1 MTWCIAYT
9 SVVQYK
15 IWLPRQQPANI
26 DYNPSARSSRE
37 LSDPLV
43 VFLPRLERMPW
54 ARAQPVTPDD
64 HSELVPLLP
73 IPNRTVKRLC
83 ADDSGRTSVKVGH
96 RQAFIA
102 QNPAAHRCGVL
113 FLWARKCSD
122 ASRADGLRQ
131 VSAGHGPATVMAR
144 ARHEHKQDMNTKR
157 PRGSRRGAF
166 YVESLRASRAPAI
179 AAACGSPAGDHTPR
193 PRGSGG
199 NAGRTGLSG
208 MRTLQAP
215 RICREAS
222 APATSSGLLPLSGAR
237 SASDYGTA
245 CPGWQPETR

>member
-102 QNPAAHRCGVL
+102 RTPAHRCGVL
-113 FLWARKCSD
+113 FCGHANARTPRGRTGC
-122 ASRADGLRQ
+122 AR
-131 VSAGHGPATVMAR
+131 SAPGTGPLQSWLA
-144 ARHEHKQDMNTKR
+144 QDMNTKR
-157 PRGSRRGAF
+157 PAARRGAF
-166 YVESLRASRAPAI
+166 TLHRCARTGRLPSRP
-179 AAACGSPAGDHTPR
+179 H
-193 PRGSGG
+193 
-199 NAGRTGLSG
+199 AGRLLVTTRPVREALAG
-208 MRTLQAP
+208 MRAAPVYPGCGRYKRLGFAERLQ
-215 RICREAS
+215 RQ
-222 APATSSGLLPLSGAR
+222 LLPQ
-237 SASDYGTA
+237 DC
-245 CPGWQPETR
+245 CP

>member
-37 LSDPLV
+37 LSDAPV

-102 QNPAAHRCGVL
+102 RTPQLTAAGFVFVRTQM
-113 FLWARKCSD
+113 LWLLES
-122 ASRADGLRQ
+122 GQ
-131 VSAGHGPATVMAR
+131 TSAGHRPAPAMAR
-144 ARHEHKQDMNTKR
+144 ARHEHK
-157 PRGSRRGAF
+157 RRGRAAGL
-166 YVESLRASRAPAI
+166 YVHRCARAGAAI
-179 AAACGSPAGDHTPR
+179 AAACWSPAGDHTPR
-193 PRGSGG
+193 PRGSL
-199 NAGRTGLSG
+199 AG
-208 MRTLQAP
+208 MRAAP
-215 RICREAS
+215 VYPGCGRYKRHGFAEALT
-222 APATSSGLLPLSGAR
+222 PATSAGLLPLSGAR
-237 SASDYGTA
+237 PASDYGTA

>member
-37 LSDPLV
+37 LSDPPV

-96 RQAFIA
+96 RQAFI
-102 QNPAAHRCGVL
+102 QNPQLNAAGFVL
-113 FLWARKCSD
+113 GTQCFG
-122 ASRADGLRQ
+122 ASRADGLRR
-131 VSAGHGPATVMAR
+131 AARPAWGTGPLQPRLA
-144 ARHEHKQDMNTKR
+144 QDMNTRKAPRLAPWGLLHRCARAGPLPSR
-157 PRGSRRGAF
+157 P
-166 YVESLRASRAPAI
+166 
-179 AAACGSPAGDHTPR
+179 H
-193 PRGSGG
+193 
-199 NAGRTGLSG
+199 AGRLLVTTRPVREALAG
-208 MRTLQAP
+208 MRAAPVYRDADAKSATDLQ
-215 RICREAS
+215 RGFS
-222 APATSSGLLPLSGAR
+222 ARYFLRT
-237 SASDYGTA
+237 
-245 CPGWQPETR
+245 

>member
-144 ARHEHKQDMNTKR
+144 ARHEQER
-157 PRGSRRGAF
+157 PAARAAGLYVDRCARTGRLPSR
-166 YVESLRASRAPAI
+166 P
-179 AAACGSPAGDHTPR
+179 H
-193 PRGSGG
+193 
-199 NAGRTGLSG
+199 AGRLLVTTRPVREALAG
-208 MRTLQAP
+208 MRAEPVYPGCGRYKRLGFAERLQ
-215 RICREAS
+215 RQ
-222 APATSSGLLPLSGAR
+222 LLPQ
-237 SASDYGTA
+237 DC
-245 CPGWQPETR
+245 CP

>member
-113 FLWARKCSD
+113 FCGHANARTPRGRTGC
-122 ASRADGLRQ
+122 AR
-131 VSAGHGPATVMAR
+131 SAPGTGPLQSWLA
-144 ARHEHKQDMNTKR
+144 QDMNTR
-157 PRGSRRGAF
+157 GPRRAAGL
-166 YVESLRASRAPAI
+166 YVASLRANRAPAI

-193 PRGSGG
+193 PRGSGR

>member
-144 ARHEHKQDMNTKR
+144 ARHEYKKG
-157 PRGSRRGAF
+157 PAA
-166 YVESLRASRAPAI
+166 RA
-179 AAACGSPAGDHTPR
+179 AGPFTLNR
-193 PRGSGG
+193 CAR
-199 NAGRTGLSG
+199 AGRLPSRPHAGRLLVTT
-208 MRTLQAP
+208 RP
-215 RICREAS
+215 VREALWRECGPHRSIRDADAKS
-222 APATSSGLLPLSGAR
+222 ATDLQRGF
-237 SASDYGTA
+237 SASYFRRTA
-245 CPGWQPETR
+245 ALERGNICF

>member
-37 LSDPLV
+37 LSDPPV

-102 QNPAAHRCGVL
+102 QNPQLNAAGFC
-113 FLWARKCSD
+113 FWARN
-122 ASRADGLRQ
+122 ALAPRGRTGYAALARPAWGT
-131 VSAGHGPATVMAR
+131 GPLQPRLA
-144 ARHEHKQDMNTKR
+144 QDMNT
-157 PRGSRRGAF
+157 PR
-166 YVESLRASRAPAI
+166 LAPWGLYI
-179 AAACGSPAGDHTPR
+179 AAREPGPCHRGRMLVACWSPDHTPR

-208 MRTLQAP
+208 MRTLKAP
-215 RICREAS
+215 RICRGFS
-222 APATSSGLLPLSGAR
+222 ARYFLR
-237 SASDYGTA
+237 TA
-245 CPGWQPETR
+245 ALERGKVCF

>member
-102 QNPAAHRCGVL
+102 RTRSSPLRGFV
-113 FLWARKCSD
+113 LWARKCSD

-144 ARHEHKQDMNTKR
+144 ARHEYKKG
-157 PRGSRRGAF
+157 PRLAP
-166 YVESLRASRAPAI
+166 RATLNRCA
-179 AAACGSPAGDHTPR
+179 R
-193 PRGSGG
+193 
-199 NAGRTGLSG
+199 AGRLPSRPHAGRLLVTTRPVREALAG
-208 MRTLQAP
+208 MRAAPVYPGCGRYKRLGFAERLQ
-215 RICREAS
+215 RQ
-222 APATSSGLLPLSGAR
+222 LLPQ
-237 SASDYGTA
+237 DC
-245 CPGWQPETR
+245 CP

>member
-37 LSDPLV
+37 LSDPPV

-102 QNPAAHRCGVL
+102 QNPAAHRCG
-113 FLWARKCSD
+113 FCFWARKCCD

-144 ARHEHKQDMNTKR
+144 ARHKM
-157 PRGSRRGAF
+157 RRGA
-166 YVESLRASRAPAI
+166 YI
-179 AAACGSPAGDHTPR
+179 AAREPGACHRGRMRVACTR
-193 PRGSGG
+193 PVREALA

-208 MRTLQAP
+208 MRTL
-215 RICREAS
+215 
-222 APATSSGLLPLSGAR
+222 
-237 SASDYGTA
+237 SASDLQRLQRQLLPQDC
-245 CPGWQPETR
+245 CP

>member
-1 MTWCIAYT
+1 MVMTWCIAYT

-37 LSDPLV
+37 LSDPPV

-102 QNPAAHRCGVL
+102 QNPQLNAAGFC
-113 FLWARKCSD
+113 FWARKCFG
-122 ASRADGLRQ
+122 ASRADGLRRASQ
-131 VSAGHGPATVMAR
+131 ASVGHGPATATAR
-144 ARHEHKQDMNTKR
+144 ARHEYKKGPRLAPWGLLLHRCARAGPLPSR
-157 PRGSRRGAF
+157 P
-166 YVESLRASRAPAI
+166 
-179 AAACGSPAGDHTPR
+179 H
-193 PRGSGG
+193 
-199 NAGRTGLSG
+199 AGRLLVTTRPVREALAG
-208 MRTLQAP
+208 MRAAP
-215 RICREAS
+215 V
-222 APATSSGLLPLSGAR
+222 
-237 SASDYGTA
+237 Y
-245 CPGWQPETR
+245 PGCGR

>member
-37 LSDPLV
+37 LSDAPV

-144 ARHEHKQDMNTKR
+144 ARHEYKKGPAARATGPFTLHRCARAGRLPSR
-157 PRGSRRGAF
+157 PHAGRLLVTTRPVREALWRECGPHRSIRGA
-166 YVESLRASRAPAI
+166 
-179 AAACGSPAGDHTPR
+179 D
-193 PRGSGG
+193 
-199 NAGRTGLSG
+199 
-208 MRTLQAP
+208 
-215 RICREAS
+215 
-222 APATSSGLLPLSGAR
+222 ATSASKNSADCKRSDCTCAATLPASSGS
-237 SASDYGTA
+237 
-245 CPGWQPETR
+245 

>member
-102 QNPAAHRCGVL
+102 QNPQLTAAGFCCGHAN
-113 FLWARKCSD
+113 ARTPRGRTGC
-122 ASRADGLRQ
+122 AR
-131 VSAGHGPATVMAR
+131 SAPGTGPLQSWLA
-144 ARHEHKQDMNTKR
+144 QDMNTRRRRLAPRALHRCARTGRLPSR
-157 PRGSRRGAF
+157 P
-166 YVESLRASRAPAI
+166 
-179 AAACGSPAGDHTPR
+179 H
-193 PRGSGG
+193 
-199 NAGRTGLSG
+199 AGRLLVTTRPVREALAG
-208 MRTLQAP
+208 MRAAPVYPGCGRYKRLGFAERLQ
-215 RICREAS
+215 RQ
-222 APATSSGLLPLSGAR
+222 LLPQ
-237 SASDYGTA
+237 DC
-245 CPGWQPETR
+245 CP

>member
-102 QNPAAHRCGVL
+102 QNPQLTAAGFCFCGHAN
-113 FLWARKCSD
+113 ARTPRGRTGC
-122 ASRADGLRQ
+122 AR
-131 VSAGHGPATVMAR
+131 SAPGTGPLQSWLA
-144 ARHEHKQDMNTKR
+144 QDMNTRKA
-157 PRGSRRGAF
+157 RGSPRP
-166 YVESLRASRAPAI
+166 LRCI
-179 AAACGSPAGDHTPR
+179 AAREPGACH
-193 PRGSGG
+193 RG
-199 NAGRTGLSG
+199 R
-208 MRTLQAP
+208 MRV
-215 RICREAS
+215 
-222 APATSSGLLPLSGAR
+222 
-237 SASDYGTA
+237 A
-245 CPGWQPETR
+245 CW

>member
-102 QNPAAHRCGVL
+102 QNPQLTAAGFCCGTQML
-113 FLWARKCSD
+113 GRLEGGRAAR
-122 ASRADGLRQ
+122 
-131 VSAGHGPATVMAR
+131 SAPGTGPLQSWLA
-144 ARHEHKQDMNTKR
+144 QDMNTSKTKG
-157 PRGSRRGAF
+157 PR
-166 YVESLRASRAPAI
+166 RA
-179 AAACGSPAGDHTPR
+179 AGHVNR
-193 PRGSGG
+193 CAR
-199 NAGRTGLSG
+199 AGRLPSRPHAGRLLVTTRPVREALAG
-208 MRTLQAP
+208 MRAEPVYPGCGRYKRLGFAERLQ
-215 RICREAS
+215 RQ
-222 APATSSGLLPLSGAR
+222 LLPQ
-237 SASDYGTA
+237 DC
-245 CPGWQPETR
+245 CP

>member
-96 RQAFIA
+96 RQAFYC

-113 FLWARKCSD
+113 FCGHANARTPRGRTGC
-122 ASRADGLRQ
+122 AR
-131 VSAGHGPATVMAR
+131 SAPGTGPLQSWLA
-144 ARHEHKQDMNTKR
+144 QDMNKA
-157 PRGSRRGAF
+157 RGAP
-166 YVESLRASRAPAI
+166 RAFTLHRCARTGRLPSRP
-179 AAACGSPAGDHTPR
+179 H
-193 PRGSGG
+193 
-199 NAGRTGLSG
+199 AGRLLVTTRPVREALAG
-208 MRTLQAP
+208 MRAAPVYPGCGRYKRLGFAERLQ
-215 RICREAS
+215 RQ
-222 APATSSGLLPLSGAR
+222 LLPQ
-237 SASDYGTA
+237 DC
-245 CPGWQPETR
+245 CP

>member
-37 LSDPLV
+37 LSDAPV

-113 FLWARKCSD
+113 FLCARKCCGSL
-122 ASRADGLRQ
+122 RADRPAPGT
-131 VSAGHGPATVMAR
+131 GPLQPWLA
-144 ARHEHKQDMNTKR
+144 QDMNTRKAPR
-157 PRGSRRGAF
+157 LAPRGL
-166 YVESLRASRAPAI
+166 LRCI
-179 AAACGSPAGDHTPR
+179 AAREPGACH
-193 PRGSGG
+193 RG
-199 NAGRTGLSG
+199 R
-208 MRTLQAP
+208 MRV
-215 RICREAS
+215 
-222 APATSSGLLPLSGAR
+222 
-237 SASDYGTA
+237 A
-245 CPGWQPETR
+245 CW

>member
-113 FLWARKCSD
+113 FCGHANARTPRGRTGC
-122 ASRADGLRQ
+122 AR
-131 VSAGHGPATVMAR
+131 SAPGTGPLQSWLA
-144 ARHEHKQDMNTKR
+144 QDMNTRR
-157 PRGSRRGAF
+157 P
-166 YVESLRASRAPAI
+166 
-179 AAACGSPAGDHTPR
+179 AAAPR
-193 PRGSGG
+193 AFTLHRCARTGRLPSRPH
-199 NAGRTGLSG
+199 AGRLLVTTRPVREALAG
-208 MRTLQAP
+208 MRAAPVYPGCGRYKRLGFAERLQ
-215 RICREAS
+215 RQ
-222 APATSSGLLPLSGAR
+222 LLPQ
-237 SASDYGTA
+237 DC
-245 CPGWQPETR
+245 CP

>member
-1 MTWCIAYT
+1 
-9 SVVQYK
+9 
-15 IWLPRQQPANI
+15 
-26 DYNPSARSSRE
+26 
-37 LSDPLV
+37 
-43 VFLPRLERMPW
+43 MPW

-102 QNPAAHRCGVL
+102 QNPQLNAAGFCFWHANALAPRGRTGYAAL
-113 FLWARKCSD
+113 ARP
-122 ASRADGLRQ
+122 AWGT
-131 VSAGHGPATVMAR
+131 GPLQPRLA
-144 ARHEHKQDMNTKR
+144 QDMNTRKA
-157 PRGSRRGAF
+157 RGSRRGAF
-166 YVESLRASRAPAI
+166 YI
-179 AAACGSPAGDHTPR
+179 AAREPGPCHRGRMLVACWSPAGDHTPR

-208 MRTLQAP
+208 MRTLKAP

-245 CPGWQPETR
+245 CRAGSQKRADPFHSLPQERF

>member
-102 QNPAAHRCGVL
+102 QNPQLTAAGFCGHAN
-113 FLWARKCSD
+113 ARTPRGRTGC
-122 ASRADGLRQ
+122 AR
-131 VSAGHGPATVMAR
+131 SAPGTGPLQSWLA
-144 ARHEHKQDMNTKR
+144 QDMNTRR
-157 PRGSRRGAF
+157 PAARARATHRCARTGRLPSR
-166 YVESLRASRAPAI
+166 P
-179 AAACGSPAGDHTPR
+179 H
-193 PRGSGG
+193 
-199 NAGRTGLSG
+199 AGRLLVTTRPVREALAG
-208 MRTLQAP
+208 MRAAPVYPGCGRYKRLGFAERLQ
-215 RICREAS
+215 RQ
-222 APATSSGLLPLSGAR
+222 LLPQ
-237 SASDYGTA
+237 DC
-245 CPGWQPETR
+245 CP

>member
-113 FLWARKCSD
+113 FWARKCSD

-144 ARHEHKQDMNTKR
+144 ARHEYRGPRLARALHRCARTGRLPSR
-157 PRGSRRGAF
+157 P
-166 YVESLRASRAPAI
+166 
-179 AAACGSPAGDHTPR
+179 H
-193 PRGSGG
+193 
-199 NAGRTGLSG
+199 AGRLLVTTRPVREALAG
-208 MRTLQAP
+208 MRAAPVYPGCGRYKRLGFAERLQ
-215 RICREAS
+215 RQ
-222 APATSSGLLPLSGAR
+222 LLPQ
-237 SASDYGTA
+237 DC
-245 CPGWQPETR
+245 CP

>member
-102 QNPAAHRCGVL
+102 RTPQLTAAGFCFCGHAN
-113 FLWARKCSD
+113 ARTPRGRTGC
-122 ASRADGLRQ
+122 AR
-131 VSAGHGPATVMAR
+131 SAPGTGPLQSWLA
-144 ARHEHKQDMNTKR
+144 QDMNTRGPRLAPRAFTLHRCARTGRLPSR
-157 PRGSRRGAF
+157 P
-166 YVESLRASRAPAI
+166 
-179 AAACGSPAGDHTPR
+179 H
-193 PRGSGG
+193 
-199 NAGRTGLSG
+199 AGRLLVTT
-208 MRTLQAP
+208 RP
-215 RICREAS
+215 VREALAECGPHRS
-222 APATSSGLLPLSGAR
+222 IRDADAT
-237 SASDYGTA
+237 SASDLQRGFSASYFLRIAALERGKV
-245 CPGWQPETR
+245 CF